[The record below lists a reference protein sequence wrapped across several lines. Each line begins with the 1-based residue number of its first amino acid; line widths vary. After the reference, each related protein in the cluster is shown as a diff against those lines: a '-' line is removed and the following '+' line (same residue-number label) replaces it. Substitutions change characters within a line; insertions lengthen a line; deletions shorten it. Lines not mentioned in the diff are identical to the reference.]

1 METIV
6 KHLKGGDVSLRTLCA
21 TALFKVRDNIL
32 YFKKLDIKCETF
44 LNVFSSILISFFS
57 FTNSVGLVCIKFKK

>member
-44 LNVFSSILISFFS
+44 LNVFSSILISFFN
-57 FTNSVGLVCIKFKK
+57 FTNCFE

>member
-32 YFKKLDIKCETF
+32 YLKKLGKCELF
-44 LNVFSSILISFFS
+44 LNVLSSILISFFN
-57 FTNSVGLVCIKFKK
+57 FTNCFE

>member
-32 YFKKLDIKCETF
+32 YFKKLDQCEMI
-44 LNVFSSILISFFS
+44 LNVLRSILIRFFN
-57 FTNSVGLVCIKFKK
+57 FTNCFE

>member
-21 TALFKVRDNIL
+21 TALFKVRDNIF
-32 YFKKLDIKCETF
+32 YFKKKSMCEMF
-44 LNVFSSILISFFS
+44 LNVLSSILISFLN
-57 FTNSVGLVCIKFKK
+57 FTNYFEYV

>member
-21 TALFKVRDNIL
+21 TALFKVRDNVL
-32 YFKKLDIKCETF
+32 YFKKLDVCEMF
-44 LNVFSSILISFFS
+44 
-57 FTNSVGLVCIKFKK
+57 

>member
-1 METIV
+1 MHTIV

-44 LNVFSSILISFFS
+44 LNVFSSILISFFN
-57 FTNSVGLVCIKFKK
+57 FTNCFE

>member
-32 YFKKLDIKCETF
+32 YFRKLGKCELF
-44 LNVFSSILISFFS
+44 LNMLSSILISFFN
-57 FTNSVGLVCIKFKK
+57 FTNCFE

>member
-57 FTNSVGLVCIKFKK
+57 ILPTVLSTSGMH

>member
-32 YFKKLDIKCETF
+32 YFRKLDKCELF
-44 LNVFSSILISFFS
+44 LNVLSSILISFFN
-57 FTNSVGLVCIKFKK
+57 FINCFE

>member
-32 YFKKLDIKCETF
+32 YFRKLDKCELF
-44 LNVFSSILISFFS
+44 LNVLSSILISFFN
-57 FTNSVGLVCIKFKK
+57 FFNCFE

>member
-21 TALFKVRDNIL
+21 TALFKVRDNIF
-32 YFKKLDIKCETF
+32 YFKKIDKCEMF
-44 LNVFSSILISFFS
+44 LNVLSSILISFLNFINY
-57 FTNSVGLVCIKFKK
+57 FEYV

>member
-44 LNVFSSILISFFS
+44 LNVFSSILIRFFS
-57 FTNSVGLVCIKFKK
+57 FTNCFE

>member
-1 METIV
+1 M
-6 KHLKGGDVSLRTLCA
+6 SLRTLCA

-44 LNVFSSILISFFS
+44 LNVFSSILISFFN
-57 FTNSVGLVCIKFKK
+57 FTNCFE

>member
-32 YFKKLDIKCETF
+32 YFRKLDKLKCE
-44 LNVFSSILISFFS
+44 IS
-57 FTNSVGLVCIKFKK
+57 

>member
-32 YFKKLDIKCETF
+32 YFKNLVKCELF
-44 LNVFSSILISFFS
+44 LNVLSSILISFFNGP
-57 FTNSVGLVCIKFKK
+57 FAR

>member
-32 YFKKLDIKCETF
+32 YFKNLAKCETF
-44 LNVFSSILISFFS
+44 LNVLSSILISFFN
-57 FTNSVGLVCIKFKK
+57 FTNCFE

>member
-21 TALFKVRDNIL
+21 TALFKVRDNII
-32 YFKKLDIKCETF
+32 YFKKLDKLKCEMF
-44 LNVFSSILISFFS
+44 LNVLSSVFISFF
-57 FTNSVGLVCIKFKK
+57 KFYQLF

>member
-21 TALFKVRDNIL
+21 TALFKVRDNII
-32 YFKKLDIKCETF
+32 YFKKLDKLKCEMF
-44 LNVFSSILISFFS
+44 LNVLSSILISFLN
-57 FTNSVGLVCIKFKK
+57 FTNCFE

>member
-32 YFKKLDIKCETF
+32 YFKKLDKSKCEMF
-44 LNVFSSILISFFS
+44 LNVLSSILISFFS
-57 FTNSVGLVCIKFKK
+57 ILPTVLSTSGMH

>member
-44 LNVFSSILISFFS
+44 LNVFSSILISFLILPTVLS
-57 FTNSVGLVCIKFKK
+57 RSGLH